1 MRFAFILLLPV
12 LAAGA
17 WFAHQSGMVEFGE
30 SPDAPATAKVKRADI
45 APVLLLSGEVAPAFQ
60 IDVKPETG
68 GRVAEIHVSSGQQV
82 KQGDPLLTIDPR
94 DLLNERAGAE
104 AEVEGARLSLEKSQ
118 GNFERAR
125 KLYQKKLLSHEE
137 FKNLEADFKIVQNE
151 LERSL
156 RRLQIV
162 DDRLS
167 KTRILAPFDGT
178 VLEVLVSEGQVVVG
192 AASVNSGTSLM
203 TLANVSRLLIS
214 THVNQLDAARISE
227 GDELTVIAPNA
238 DGEGLQARIDRIA
251 PLATV
256 KNNIKGFAVTGS
268 LGGEG
273 HGLKP
278 GVSVSMRVPVG
289 FSKDV
294 LSVPLT
300 SVFEEGG
307 DKVVYVLT
315 DAGIER
321 RKVGVGLSDS
331 KRVEITSGLGEGEDV
346 LTEKPASDA
355 VVTQTS

>member
-1 MRFAFILLLPV
+1 MRIALIVLLPL

-17 WFAHQSGMVEFGE
+17 WFGVETGLLAIGNDRE
-30 SPDAPATAKVKRADI
+30 SISTTKVLRSDI
-45 APVLLLSGEVAPAFQ
+45 APVLMLSGEVSPAFQ
-60 IDVKPETG
+60 VDVKPETG
-68 GRVAEIHVSSGQQV
+68 GRVAEIHVVSGQLV

-94 DLLNERAGAE
+94 DLMNERAGAE
-104 AEVEGARLSLEKSQ
+104 AEVEGARLELEKSQ

-125 KLYQKKLLSHEE
+125 QLFEKKLLSQEE

-156 RRLQIV
+156 RRLQMV

-203 TLANVSRLLIS
+203 TLANLSRLLIS
-214 THVNQLDAARISE
+214 THVNQLDATRLSE
-227 GDELTVIAPNA
+227 GDELTVIAPNTE
-238 DGEGLQARIDRIA
+238 DDGLQATIDRIA

-268 LGGEG
+268 LDGKG
-273 HGLKP
+273 HTLKP

-289 FSKDV
+289 FAANV

-307 DKVVYVLT
+307 AKVVYVST
-315 DAGIER
+315 STGIER
-321 RKVGVGLSDS
+321 RVVGIGLTDS
-331 KRVEITSGLGEGEDV
+331 WRVEITKGLHEGEEV
-346 LTEKPASDA
+346 LTEKPANAAEKTTRS
-355 VVTQTS
+355 

>member
-1 MRFAFILLLPV
+1 MRKALIVFLPI

-17 WFAHQSGMVEFGE
+17 WFARDAGLLEFGE
-30 SPDAPATAKVKRADI
+30 HDEAPETTKVQRLDI
-45 APVLLLSGEVAPAFQ
+45 APVLMLSGEVSPAFQ
-60 IDVKPETG
+60 VDVKPEIG

-104 AEVEGARLSLEKSQ
+104 AEVEGARLQLEKSE
-118 GNFERAR
+118 GNFDRAR
-125 KLYQKKLLSHEE
+125 QLFEKKLLSQEE
-137 FKNLEADFKIVQNE
+137 FKNLEADFKIVRNE

-178 VLEVLVSEGQVVVG
+178 VLEVLVNEGQVVVG

-203 TLANVSRLLIS
+203 TLANVSRLLIT
-214 THVNQLDAARISE
+214 THVNQLDATRISV
-227 GDELTVIAPNA
+227 GDELTVIAPNG
-238 DGEGLQARIDRIA
+238 DGEGIQARITGVA

-268 LGGEG
+268 LDGQG
-273 HGLKP
+273 HSLKP
-278 GVSVSMRVPVG
+278 GVSVSMRVPLG
-289 FSKDV
+289 LAKGA

-300 SVFEEGG
+300 SVFEERGG
-307 DKVVYVLT
+307 KVVYVST
-315 DAGIER
+315 PNGIER
-321 RKVGVGLSDS
+321 RKVDVGLSDNW
-331 KRVEITSGLGEGEDV
+331 RVEITKGLGEGEEV
-346 LTEKPASDA
+346 LTEKPAEDVEKPVRS
-355 VVTQTS
+355 

>member
-1 MRFAFILLLPV
+1 MRKFLIVLVPAIAFGI
-12 LAAGA
+12 
-17 WFAHQSGMVEFGE
+17 WFGVERNLFQFGE
-30 SPDAPATAKVKRADI
+30 SRPEFSTIEVQRRDI
-45 APVLLLSGEVAPAFQ
+45 APVLMLSGEVSPAYQ
-60 IDVKPETG
+60 IDVKPEIG
-68 GRVAEIHVSSGQQV
+68 GRVAEIHAYSGQQV

-94 DLLNERAGAE
+94 DLRNERAGAE
-104 AEVEGARLSLEKSQ
+104 AEVEGARLELEKSQ

-125 KLYQKKLLSHEE
+125 QLFQKKLLSQEE

-156 RRLQIV
+156 RRLQMV

-203 TLANVSRLLIS
+203 TLANLSRLLIS
-214 THVNQLDAARISE
+214 THVNQLDASRIAE
-227 GDELTVIAPNA
+227 GDELTVIAPNTED
-238 DGEGLQARIDRIA
+238 DGLSARIDRIA

-268 LGGEG
+268 LDGKG
-273 HGLKP
+273 HSLKP

-289 FSKDV
+289 FAKGV

-300 SVFEEGG
+300 SVFEERGN
-307 DKVVYVLT
+307 KVVYVQG
-315 DAGIER
+315 AGGVER
-321 RKVGVGLSDS
+321 RKVGVGLSDAW
-331 KRVEITSGLGEGEDV
+331 RVEITDGLSEGEEV
-346 LTEKPASDA
+346 LTEKPPVDA
-355 VVTQTS
+355 GVRSSS

>member
-1 MRFAFILLLPV
+1 MRLVFIILLPV

-17 WFAHQSGMVEFGE
+17 WIGIQHDLFHLGAREEPWSSSKVERRDI
-30 SPDAPATAKVKRADI
+30 SPI
-45 APVLLLSGEVAPAFQ
+45 LMLSGEVSPAFQ
-60 IDVKPETG
+60 IDVKPEIG
-68 GRVAEIHVSSGQQV
+68 GRVAGIHVSSGQKV

-104 AEVEGARLSLEKSQ
+104 AEVEGARLELEKSQ
-118 GNFERAR
+118 GNYERAR
-125 KLYQKKLLSHEE
+125 QLFQKNLLSQEE

-156 RRLQIV
+156 RRLQMV

-203 TLANVSRLLIS
+203 TLANLSRLLIS
-214 THVNQLDAARISE
+214 THVNQLDASRISV
-227 GDELTVIAPNA
+227 GDELAVIAPNT
-238 DGEGLQARIDRIA
+238 GEEGLPARIESIA

-268 LGGEG
+268 LDGAGQ
-273 HGLKP
+273 GLKP

-289 FSKDV
+289 HAKGV

-307 DKVVYVLT
+307 EKVVYVST
-315 DAGIER
+315 DDGIER
-321 RKVGVGLSDS
+321 RVVGIGLSDS
-331 KRVEITSGLGEGEDV
+331 WRVEITKGLSEGEEV
-346 LTEKPASDA
+346 LTEKPPLEAGK
-355 VVTQTS
+355 TSRS